1 MKYDTTMLI
10 ELNLKFHIT
19 CQNESITTIHYP
31 YFIYNWN
38 HIESF
43 AKYILLLQS
52 MTFTMVITLSIIL
65 IYYFAPFLVSS
76 FALVFA
82 L

>member
-1 MKYDTTMLI
+1 MKVQPQYITSNISTT
-10 ELNLKFHIT
+10 ET
-19 CQNESITTIHYP
+19 
-31 YFIYNWN
+31 

-43 AKYILLLQS
+43 AKYIFLLQS
-52 MTFTMVITLSIIL
+52 MTFTMFITLSIIL